1 MTEDRG
7 QNICFLTSEDIGERE
22 KMKKKWIVS
31 VLLLSMVYGLWI
43 NDAECNIIL
52 KSLVV
57 NPSKTQTQ
65 KALLKAYLP
74 KEAKPEDI
82 VDLGDLK
89 IDYDI
94 TKALY
99 YVYKEFELTPGE
111 SAARSVEIRDVWIM
125 SKAKIE
131 ALSGQAKE
139 LVKKLKKTVSF
150 ETAVVLQK
158 DIEAKSA
165 EILNKQENA
174 ADVLPQTHIAVY
186 RENVKTLNSIKNNLA
201 KLDEMLLKVELA
213 APGGARERASVRA
226 AWRVIIAV
234 IISLGLL
241 SLILYIIWH
250 RQAVI
255 VVERKEKEKA
265 KESRQG

>member
-1 MTEDRG
+1 
-7 QNICFLTSEDIGERE
+7 
-22 KMKKKWIVS
+22 MKRKWIVLITLC
-31 VLLLSMVYGLWI
+31 LLGYGLWI

-57 NPSKTQTQ
+57 NPSKAQAQ

-74 KEAKPEDI
+74 KEVKPEDI
-82 VDLGDLK
+82 VELGDLK

-99 YVYKEFELTPGE
+99 YVYKEFELAPGE
-111 SAARSVEIRDVWIM
+111 SAACSVEIRDVWIM
-125 SKAKIE
+125 SKAEIE
-131 ALSGQAKE
+131 ALSSQAKE
-139 LVKKLKKTVSF
+139 LIEKLKKTVSF

-158 DIEAKSA
+158 DIETKSA
-165 EILNKQENA
+165 EILNKQENT

-201 KLDEMLLKVELA
+201 KLDEMLLKVGLA
-213 APGGARERASVRA
+213 GPGGAGERASVRP

-241 SLILYIIWH
+241 SLILYILWH

-255 VVERKEKEKA
+255 VERKEKKKA
-265 KESRQG
+265 EENRQG